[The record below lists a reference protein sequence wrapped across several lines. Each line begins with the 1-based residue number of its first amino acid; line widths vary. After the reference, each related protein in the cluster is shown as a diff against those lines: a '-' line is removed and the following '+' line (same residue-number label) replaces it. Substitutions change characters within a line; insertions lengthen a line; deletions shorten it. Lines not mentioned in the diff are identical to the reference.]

1 MDWSMT
7 SKSAVVYLFL
17 FGLMACKPQGKSEV
31 SAILEINEPKN
42 WILVIHPEGCK
53 TCLDSFYEE
62 LMTLAPSTDG
72 AIVILAKNSKTL
84 RMNPLIQ
91 NSPIP
96 LYLDEEKLLTH
107 ENLVKPTDQIL
118 LFKKGS
124 VEKFDILDYQKVFQ
138 SMTSDR

>member
-1 MDWSMT
+1 MEQV
-7 SKSAVVYLFL
+7 ANAL
-17 FGLMACKPQGKSEV
+17 AIPQ
-31 SAILEINEPKN
+31 PKK

-62 LMTLAPSTDG
+62 LMTLSPTTDG

-96 LYLDEEKLLTH
+96 LYMDEEKQLIQK
-107 ENLVKPTDQIL
+107 NLVLATDQIL
-118 LFKKGS
+118 LYEPNGFQ
-124 VEKFDILDYQKVFQ
+124 KFDILDYQRVIEELLLK
-138 SMTSDR
+138 

>member
-1 MDWSMT
+1 MT
-7 SKSAVVYLFL
+7 SKSWWILAILFL
-17 FGLMACKPQGKSEV
+17 NSCQQVEIEQVANALAIPQ
-31 SAILEINEPKN
+31 PKR

-62 LMTLAPSTDG
+62 LMTLTPSTDG

-96 LYLDEEKLLTH
+96 LYLDEEKLLI
-107 ENLVKPTDQIL
+107 EKNLVKATDQIL
-118 LFKKGS
+118 IFSKDGLQS
-124 VEKFDILDYQKVFQ
+124 FDILDYQQVLEELQLK
-138 SMTSDR
+138 

>member
-1 MDWSMT
+1 MT
-7 SKSAVVYLFL
+7 SKSWWIL
-17 FGLMACKPQGKSEV
+17 
-31 SAILEINEPKN
+31 AILCLNSCRQVEIEQVAYALSIPQPKK

-96 LYLDEEKLLTH
+96 LYLDEEKLLIQK
-107 ENLVKPTDQIL
+107 NLVKATDQIL
-118 LFKKGS
+118 LFDES
-124 VEKFDILDYQKVFQ
+124 RLQKFDILDYQKVLEELQ
-138 SMTSDR
+138 LK

>member
-1 MDWSMT
+1 MT
-7 SKSAVVYLFL
+7 SKSWWIL
-17 FGLMACKPQGKSEV
+17 
-31 SAILEINEPKN
+31 AILCLNSCQQVEFEQVANALAIPQPKR

-62 LMTLAPSTDG
+62 LMTLAPSKDG

-96 LYLDEEKLLTH
+96 LYLDEEKQLIQK
-107 ENLVKPTDQIL
+107 NLVLATDQIL
-118 LFKKGS
+118 IFEPNGFQ
-124 VEKFDILDYQKVFQ
+124 KFDILDYQRAIEELQLK
-138 SMTSDR
+138 

>member
-1 MDWSMT
+1 MEQV
-7 SKSAVVYLFL
+7 ANAL
-17 FGLMACKPQGKSEV
+17 AIPQ
-31 SAILEINEPKN
+31 PKK

-53 TCLDSFYEE
+53 TCLDSFYGE
-62 LMTLAPSTDG
+62 LMTLSPTTDG

-96 LYLDEEKLLTH
+96 LYLDEEKLLIQK
-107 ENLVKPTDQIL
+107 NLVKATDQIL

-138 SMTSDR
+138 SITADK

>member
-1 MDWSMT
+1 MT

-17 FGLMACKPQGKSEV
+17 FGLMACKPQGKSKV

-62 LMTLAPSTDG
+62 LMTLSPSTDG

-91 NSPIP
+91 NPPIP
-96 LYLDEEKLLTH
+96 LYLDEDKLLIH
-107 ENLVKPTDQIL
+107 KNLIKPTDQIL
-118 LFKKGS
+118 IFSKDGLQS
-124 VEKFDILDYQKVFQ
+124 FDILDYQQVLEELQLK
-138 SMTSDR
+138 

>member
-1 MDWSMT
+1 MT
-7 SKSAVVYLFL
+7 SKSWWILAILFL
-17 FGLMACKPQGKSEV
+17 NSCQQVEIEQVANALAIPQ
-31 SAILEINEPKN
+31 PKR

-62 LMTLAPSTDG
+62 LMTLTPSTDG

-96 LYLDEEKLLTH
+96 LYLDEKKLLI
-107 ENLVKPTDQIL
+107 EKNLVKATDQIL
-118 LFKKGS
+118 IFSKDGLQS
-124 VEKFDILDYQKVFQ
+124 FDILDYQQVLEELQLK
-138 SMTSDR
+138 

>member
-1 MDWSMT
+1 MT
-7 SKSAVVYLFL
+7 SKSWWILTIVCLNSCQQIDIVQIANTL
-17 FGLMACKPQGKSEV
+17 
-31 SAILEINEPKN
+31 AIPEPKK

-96 LYLDEEKLLTH
+96 LYLDEEKLLI
-107 ENLVKPTDQIL
+107 EKNLVKATDQIL
-118 LFKKGS
+118 IFSKDGLQS
-124 VEKFDILDYQKVFQ
+124 FDILDYQQVLEELQLK
-138 SMTSDR
+138 

>member
-96 LYLDEEKLLTH
+96 LYLDEEKQLIQK
-107 ENLVKPTDQIL
+107 NLVLATDQIL
-118 LFKKGS
+118 LFEPNGFQ
-124 VEKFDILDYQKVFQ
+124 KFDILDYQKVLEELQ
-138 SMTSDR
+138 LK

>member
-1 MDWSMT
+1 MT
-7 SKSAVVYLFL
+7 SKSWWIL
-17 FGLMACKPQGKSEV
+17 
-31 SAILEINEPKN
+31 AILCLSSCQQVEIEQVVNALSIPQPKN
-42 WILVIHPEGCK
+42 WILVIHPDGCK

-62 LMTLAPSTDG
+62 LMTLAPSTYG

-96 LYLDEEKLLTH
+96 LYLDEEKLLIQKD
-107 ENLVKPTDQIL
+107 LIKPTDQIL

-138 SMTSDR
+138 SITADK